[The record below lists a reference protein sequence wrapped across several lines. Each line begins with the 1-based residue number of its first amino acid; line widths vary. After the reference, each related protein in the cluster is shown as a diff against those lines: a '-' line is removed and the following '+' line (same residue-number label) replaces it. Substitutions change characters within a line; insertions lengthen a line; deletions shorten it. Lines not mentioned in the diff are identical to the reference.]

1 MREIARRAAGVLVA
15 TAAAVSVMSVTAP
28 GAQAYDWK
36 CNGKKVSRCIT
47 KSGGKFT
54 VKFLNN
60 TRHKVKGEFGITCT
74 GDRGQKIYTVR
85 KNLDPLGGV
94 IPALRTCPKGF
105 RYSAVG
111 WQLSSDTYYT
121 PYVRF

>member
-1 MREIARRAAGVLVA
+1 MRKTARRAAGLLVA

-28 GAQAYDWK
+28 GAQAYDWN

-54 VKFLNN
+54 VKFRNN
-60 TRHKVKGEFGITCT
+60 TNKKVKGSFGITCA
-74 GDRGQKIYTVR
+74 GSKGQKLYTVR
-85 KNLDPLGGV
+85 TNLAANSGY
-94 IPALRTCPKGF
+94 IPALRTCPKGY

-111 WQLSSDTYYT
+111 WQVSADTYYT
-121 PYVRF
+121 PYIRF